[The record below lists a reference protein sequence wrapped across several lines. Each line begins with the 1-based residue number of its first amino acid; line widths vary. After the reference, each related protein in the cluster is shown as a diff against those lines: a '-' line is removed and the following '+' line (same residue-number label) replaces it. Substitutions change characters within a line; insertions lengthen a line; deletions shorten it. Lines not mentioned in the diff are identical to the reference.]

1 MARTIAAP
9 TYARTT
15 PSDASSS
22 SALAA
27 SHHPPSLE
35 SAADSLHFLSQDCHT
50 DADACH
56 MSRYESALLAGLSAC
71 IMYLLVNGLT
81 FGTSVMVSAT
91 IKSNVPSW
99 SFHHSRSAPL
109 LRHHQ
114 FKACAS
120 LGRSYCDMRLSKSA
134 ITLPAYS
141 DMRDSSIIKTLNATL
156 IMVLVPQIL
165 ALCTCLHEP
174 SECRR

>member
-1 MARTIAAP
+1 
-9 TYARTT
+9 
-15 PSDASSS
+15 
-22 SALAA
+22 
-27 SHHPPSLE
+27 
-35 SAADSLHFLSQDCHT
+35 
-50 DADACH
+50 

-71 IMYLLVNGLT
+71 IMSLLVNGLT
-81 FGTSVMVSAT
+81 FGTSVMIPAT
-91 IKSNVPSW
+91 TNSNVPSG

-120 LGRSYCDMRLSKSA
+120 LGRCYCDMRLSKPA

-141 DMRDSSIIKTLNATL
+141 DMRNSSILKTLNAAL
-156 IMVLVPQIL
+156 IMVLVPLIL

-174 SECRR
+174 SECRRKDDSLLVFLPWSSHHGMAFQTFYQYNRVVTFIKRLHSHI